1 MSSPS
6 RKKQNSS
13 GKPSSS
19 RRRGGRE
26 LDQQQ
31 QQLEAEIC
39 ELKAKNSCLRKI
51 LADTRQRANEA
62 AACNR
67 DLKASVGSMRA
78 MAQKNEEEMV
88 KRLATE
94 VSPLLFQAMSQIA
107 SSSSSSSS
115 SSDCV
120 GKQAASC
127 SSGSKTAAD
136 AEEPNSQE

>member
-19 RRRGGRE
+19 RRRGRE
-26 LDQQQ
+26 LDRQQ

-107 SSSSSSSS
+107 SSSSSS
-115 SSDCV
+115 DCV